1 MKGIRRRAY
10 LRRIIRDQRGA
21 TAVEYGLIL
30 ALIFLAIAGGVASL
44 GSSVQARWNE
54 IADRVTSA

>member
-1 MKGIRRRAY
+1 MKGIRRRAW
-10 LRRIIRDQRGA
+10 LRRIFRDQRGA